1 MVAALVGATGLATPT
16 AISDDSN
23 YTALLIALLALLIV
37 PPFLDIFIVES
48 GSSLLF
54 MNSLISAVLLSATYA
69 VHHRK
74 TLLLLSCVL
83 LFPTL
88 AGRWAA
94 YAFPDYPWFLV
105 SDGFGFLFFVVIA
118 GVVLSQVL
126 QERRVTIHVVN
137 GSICVYLIIGVAWAS
152 LFSLVEGFQPGSFNL
167 PAILIDGGQTA
178 SSELHRF
185 RLFLYYSLVTLT
197 TLGYGDVTPITYPA
211 RNLAVVEAIIGQLY
225 IAVLIARLVG
235 LSTARTGQD

>member
-1 MVAALVGATGLATPT
+1 MATPT
-16 AISDDSN
+16 AISNDSN

-48 GSSLLF
+48 GFSRLF

-69 VHHRK
+69 VHRRK

-94 YAFPDYPWFLV
+94 YAFPDYPWLLV

-126 QERRVTIHVVN
+126 QERQVTIHVVN
-137 GSICVYLIIGVAWAS
+137 GSICVYLIIGVAWAL
-152 LFSLVEGFQPGSFNL
+152 LFSLVESFRPGSFNL
-167 PAILIDGGQTA
+167 PAILIIDGGHSA
-178 SSELHRF
+178 LSELHRF

-197 TLGYGDVTPITYPA
+197 TLGYGDVTPVTYPA

-235 LSTARTGQD
+235 LSTARSGQDE